1 MRRKHTKYVEIK
13 YLCTPMEI
21 IRNIEKTRMV
31 VKCAATIGVFDGVH
45 AGHRQVIKH
54 LVSTSRFPHL
64 ASMVITFDRHPRQLF
79 DPDFRPQLLT
89 TQEEKEREIERL
101 GVDFLVVLPFTKE
114 IAQLSAR
121 DFMAQIL
128 KEKLNVKSLQIGY
141 DNRFG
146 HDRTEGFDDYWRY
159 GQELGINV
167 YHGVKL
173 SFQDYDFAI
182 CSSNIRSLLADDGD
196 IETAT
201 IMLEHPYQ
209 LSGKVMP
216 GEHIGHQLGFP
227 TANIEPDDPFK
238 VIPAAG
244 VYAVWAQVA
253 DQTTLNRRLLHEDAI
268 AYSGG
273 EVMPAMMNIG
283 TRPTFEGRN
292 RTLEVNIL
300 DFDGN
305 LYGKTILITFV
316 ARLREE
322 RKFESPEALARQLEE
337 DQKATERCLLVNRTR
352 VSAFT
357 KRSD

>member
-1 MRRKHTKYVEIK
+1 MENK

-54 LVSTSRFPHL
+54 LVSVAQFHHL
-64 ASMVITFDRHPRQLF
+64 ASMVITFNRQPRQLF
-79 DPDFRPQLLT
+79 DPEFRPQLLT

-114 IAQLSAR
+114 MASLSAR

-146 HDRTEGFDDYWRY
+146 RDRTEGFDDYRRY

-167 YHGVKL
+167 YQGIKL
-173 SFQDYDFAI
+173 SFQNYDFAV
-182 CSSNIRSLLADDGD
+182 CSSNIRSLLADDGN

-201 IMLEHPYQ
+201 VMLEHPYQ

-227 TANIEPDDPFK
+227 TANLQPDDPFK
-238 VIPAAG
+238 LIPASG
-244 VYAVWAQVA
+244 VYAVWAQIV
-253 DQTTLNRRLLHEDAI
+253 D
-268 AYSGG
+268 SGR
-273 EVMPAMMNIG
+273 EAMPAMMNIG
-283 TRPTFEGRN
+283 TRPTFDGRN
-292 RTLEVNIL
+292 RTLEVNIF
-300 DFDGN
+300 DFDGD
-305 LYGKTILITFV
+305 LYSQTVIITFV

-322 RKFESPEALARQLEE
+322 RKFESPEALMAQLKE
-337 DQKATERCLLVNRTR
+337 DQEQAKTILL
-352 VSAFT
+352 
-357 KRSD
+357 

>member
-1 MRRKHTKYVEIK
+1 MEIE
-13 YLCTPMEI
+13 YLCTLMEI
-21 IRNIEKTRMV
+21 IRNIEKTRMLL
-31 VKCAATIGVFDGVH
+31 KSAATIGVFDGVH
-45 AGHRQVIKH
+45 AGHQQVIKRVI
-54 LVSTSRFPHL
+54 LDAKCLCMT
-64 ASMVITFDRHPRQLF
+64 SMVITFDRQPRELF
-79 DPDFRPQLLT
+79 DPQFRPQLLT
-89 TQEEKEREIERL
+89 TQAEKEQEIERL

-114 IAQLSAR
+114 MASLSAR

-216 GEHIGHQLGFP
+216 GEHIGHLLGFP

-253 DQTTLNRRLLHEDAI
+253 DQTTPNRRLLHEDAI
-268 AYSGG
+268 ACSGG

-337 DQKATERCLLVNRTR
+337 DRKATERCLLVNRTR

>member
-1 MRRKHTKYVEIK
+1 MENK

-45 AGHRQVIKH
+45 AGHRQVIQH
-54 LVSTSRFPHL
+54 MISVAQFHHL
-64 ASMVITFDRHPRQLF
+64 ASMVITFDRQPRQLF
-79 DPDFRPQLLT
+79 DPEFRPQLLT

-114 IAQLSAR
+114 MASLSAR

-146 HDRTEGFDDYWRY
+146 RDRTEGFDDYRRY

-167 YHGVKL
+167 YQGIKL
-173 SFQDYDFAI
+173 SFQDYNFAI

-201 IMLEHPYQ
+201 VMLAHPYQ

-227 TANIEPDDPFK
+227 TANLQPDDPFK
-238 VIPAAG
+238 LIPASG

-253 DQTTLNRRLLHEDAI
+253 NQTTPGPSYL
-268 AYSGG
+268 GG
-273 EVMPAMMNIG
+273 ELMPAMMNIG
-283 TRPTFEGRN
+283 TRPTFDGRN
-292 RTLEVNIL
+292 RTLEVNIF
-300 DFDGN
+300 DFDGD
-305 LYGKTILITFV
+305 LYGQTVIITFV

-322 RKFESPEALARQLEE
+322 RKFESPEALMAQLKE
-337 DQKATERCLLVNRTR
+337 DQEQAKTILL
-352 VSAFT
+352 
-357 KRSD
+357 

>member
-1 MRRKHTKYVEIK
+1 
-13 YLCTPMEI
+13 MEI

-54 LVSTSRFPHL
+54 LVSTARFPHL
-64 ASMVITFDRHPRQLF
+64 ASMVITFDRQPRQLF
-79 DPDFRPQLLT
+79 DPEFRPQLLT

-114 IAQLSAR
+114 MASLSAR

-146 HDRTEGFDDYWRY
+146 HDRTEGFDDYRRY

-167 YHGVKL
+167 YQGIKL
-173 SFQDYDFAI
+173 SFQNYDFAI

-201 IMLEHPYQ
+201 VMLEHPYQ

-227 TANIEPDDPFK
+227 TANLQPDDPFK
-238 VIPAAG
+238 LIPASG

-253 DQTTLNRRLLHEDAI
+253 DQTTPNRRLLHEDAI

-273 EVMPAMMNIG
+273 ELPAMMNIG
-283 TRPTFEGRN
+283 TRPTFDGRN
-292 RTLEVNIL
+292 RTLEVNIF
-300 DFDGN
+300 DFDGD
-305 LYGKTILITFV
+305 LYGQTVIITFV

-322 RKFESPEALARQLEE
+322 RKFESPEALVWQLKADKERVIRVLRE
-337 DQKATERCLLVNRTR
+337 D
-352 VSAFT
+352 
-357 KRSD
+357 

>member
-1 MRRKHTKYVEIK
+1 
-13 YLCTPMEI
+13 MEI
-21 IRNIEKTRMV
+21 IRDIEKTRMV

-54 LVSTSRFPHL
+54 LVSTAKFPHL
-64 ASMVITFDRHPRQLF
+64 ASMVITFDRQPRQLF
-79 DPDFRPQLLT
+79 DPQFRPQLLT

-114 IAQLSAR
+114 MAQLSAR

-167 YHGVKL
+167 YQGIKL
-173 SFQDYDFAI
+173 SFQDYHFAI

-201 IMLEHPYQ
+201 VMLQHPYQ
-209 LSGKVMP
+209 ISGKVMP

-227 TANIEPDDPFK
+227 TANIEPDDPYK
-238 VIPAAG
+238 LIPATG
-244 VYAVWAQVA
+244 VYAVWAQII
-253 DQTTLNRRLLHEDAI
+253 N
-268 AYSGG
+268 GG
-273 EVMPAMMNIG
+273 EAMPAMMNIG
-283 TRPTFEGRN
+283 TRPTFDGRN

-300 DFDGN
+300 DFDGD
-305 LYGKTILITFV
+305 LYGQTVLITFV
-316 ARLREE
+316 TRLREE
-322 RKFESPEALARQLEE
+322 RKFKSPEALVAQLKIDRERV
-337 DQKATERCLLVNRTR
+337 KRATDYTDNHR
-352 VSAFT
+352 
-357 KRSD
+357 KKD

>member
-1 MRRKHTKYVEIK
+1 MEIK

-54 LVSTSRFPHL
+54 LVATARFPHL
-64 ASMVITFDRHPRQLF
+64 ATMVITFDRQPRQLF
-79 DPDFRPQLLT
+79 DPEFRPQLLT

-114 IAQLSAR
+114 MAQLSAR

-146 HDRTEGFDDYWRY
+146 RDRTEGFDDYRRY

-167 YHGVKL
+167 YQGIKL
-173 SFQDYDFAI
+173 SFQDYNFAI

-201 IMLEHPYQ
+201 VMLAHPYQ

-227 TANIEPDDPFK
+227 TANLQPDDPFK
-238 VIPAAG
+238 LIPASG
-244 VYAVWAQVA
+244 VYAVWAQIM
-253 DQTTLNRRLLHEDAI
+253 DQTTPSPSYL
-268 AYSGG
+268 GG
-273 EVMPAMMNIG
+273 ELLPAMMNIG
-283 TRPTFEGRN
+283 TRPTFDGRN
-292 RTLEVNIL
+292 RTLEVNIF
-300 DFDGN
+300 DFDGD
-305 LYGKTILITFV
+305 LYGQTVIITFV

-322 RKFESPEALARQLEE
+322 RKFESPEALVRQLKADKERVIRVLRE
-337 DQKATERCLLVNRTR
+337 D
-352 VSAFT
+352 
-357 KRSD
+357 

>member
-146 HDRTEGFDDYWRY
+146 HDRTEGFDDYRRY

-167 YHGVKL
+167 YRGIKL
-173 SFQDYDFAI
+173 SFQNYDFAI

-216 GEHIGHQLGFP
+216 GEHIGHLLGFP

-253 DQTTLNRRLLHEDAI
+253 DQTTPNRRLLHEDAI
-268 AYSGG
+268 ACSGG

-337 DQKATERCLLVNRTR
+337 DQKSAERCL
-352 VSAFT
+352 AQI
-357 KRSD
+357 DQ

>member
-1 MRRKHTKYVEIK
+1 
-13 YLCTPMEI
+13 MEI

-54 LVSTSRFPHL
+54 LVSTARFPHL
-64 ASMVITFDRHPRQLF
+64 ASMVITFDRQPRQLF
-79 DPDFRPQLLT
+79 DPEFRPQLLT

-114 IAQLSAR
+114 MAQLSAR

-146 HDRTEGFDDYWRY
+146 HDRTEGFDDYRRY

-167 YHGVKL
+167 YQGIKL
-173 SFQDYDFAI
+173 SFQNYDFAV

-201 IMLEHPYQ
+201 VMLEHPYQ

-227 TANIEPDDPFK
+227 TANLQPDDPFK
-238 VIPAAG
+238 LIPASG
-244 VYAVWAQVA
+244 VYAVWAQIV
-253 DQTTLNRRLLHEDAI
+253 D
-268 AYSGG
+268 SGR
-273 EVMPAMMNIG
+273 EAMPAMMNIG
-283 TRPTFEGRN
+283 TRPTFDGRN
-292 RTLEVNIL
+292 RTLEVNIF
-300 DFDGN
+300 DFDGD
-305 LYGKTILITFV
+305 LYSQTVIITFV

-322 RKFESPEALARQLEE
+322 RKFESPEVLMAQLKE
-337 DQKATERCLLVNRTR
+337 DQEQAKTILL
-352 VSAFT
+352 
-357 KRSD
+357 

>member
-1 MRRKHTKYVEIK
+1 
-13 YLCTPMEI
+13 MEI

-54 LVSTSRFPHL
+54 LVSTARFPHL
-64 ASMVITFDRHPRQLF
+64 ASMVITFDRQPRQLF
-79 DPDFRPQLLT
+79 DPEFRPQLLT

-114 IAQLSAR
+114 MAQLSAR

-146 HDRTEGFDDYWRY
+146 HDRTEGFDDYVRY

-167 YHGVKL
+167 YQGIKL
-173 SFQDYDFAI
+173 SFQNYDFVV

-201 IMLEHPYQ
+201 VMLAHPYQ

-227 TANIEPDDPFK
+227 TANLQPDDPFK
-238 VIPAAG
+238 LIPASG

-253 DQTTLNRRLLHEDAI
+253 DQTTPNRRLLHEDAI

-273 EVMPAMMNIG
+273 ELPAMMNIG
-283 TRPTFEGRN
+283 TRPTFDGRN
-292 RTLEVNIL
+292 RTLEVNIF
-300 DFDGN
+300 DFDGD
-305 LYGKTILITFV
+305 LYGQTVIITFV

-322 RKFESPEALARQLEE
+322 RKFESPEALMAQLKE
-337 DQKATERCLLVNRTR
+337 DQEQAKTILL
-352 VSAFT
+352 
-357 KRSD
+357 

>member
-1 MRRKHTKYVEIK
+1 
-13 YLCTPMEI
+13 MEI

-54 LVSTSRFPHL
+54 LVSTARFPHL
-64 ASMVITFDRHPRQLF
+64 ASMVITFDRQPRQLF
-79 DPDFRPQLLT
+79 DPEFRPQLLT

-114 IAQLSAR
+114 MAQLSAR

-146 HDRTEGFDDYWRY
+146 HDRTEGFDDYVRY

-167 YHGVKL
+167 YQGIKL
-173 SFQDYDFAI
+173 SFQDYDFAV

-201 IMLEHPYQ
+201 VMLAHPYQ

-227 TANIEPDDPFK
+227 TANLQPDDPFK
-238 VIPAAG
+238 LIPASG

-253 DQTTLNRRLLHEDAI
+253 DQTTPSRRLLHEDAI

-273 EVMPAMMNIG
+273 ELPAMMNIG
-283 TRPTFEGRN
+283 TRPTFDGRN
-292 RTLEVNIL
+292 RTLEVNIF
-300 DFDGN
+300 DFDGD
-305 LYGKTILITFV
+305 LYGQTVIITFV

-322 RKFESPEALARQLEE
+322 RKFESPEALMAQLKE
-337 DQKATERCLLVNRTR
+337 DQEQAKTILL
-352 VSAFT
+352 
-357 KRSD
+357 

>member
-1 MRRKHTKYVEIK
+1 
-13 YLCTPMEI
+13 MEI

-54 LVSTSRFPHL
+54 LVATARFPHL
-64 ASMVITFDRHPRQLF
+64 ASMVITFDRQPKQLF
-79 DPDFRPQLLT
+79 DPEFRPQLLT

-114 IAQLSAR
+114 MAQLSAH

-146 HDRTEGFDDYWRY
+146 HDRTEGFDDYRRY

-167 YHGVKL
+167 YQGIKL
-173 SFQDYDFAI
+173 SFQNYDFVV

-201 IMLEHPYQ
+201 VMLAHPYQ

-227 TANIEPDDPFK
+227 TANLQPDDPFK
-238 VIPAAG
+238 LIPASG

-253 DQTTLNRRLLHEDAI
+253 DQTTPNRRLLHEDAI

-273 EVMPAMMNIG
+273 ELPAMMNIG
-283 TRPTFEGRN
+283 TRPTFDGRN
-292 RTLEVNIL
+292 RTLEVNIF
-300 DFDGN
+300 DFDGD
-305 LYGKTILITFV
+305 LYGQTVIITFV

-322 RKFESPEALARQLEE
+322 RKFESPEALMAQLKE
-337 DQKATERCLLVNRTR
+337 DQEQAKTILL
-352 VSAFT
+352 
-357 KRSD
+357 